1 MRILFFDQNSF
12 CFCTLS
18 DTYVGGELGMT
29 TTGLLMSLGMAAM
42 LVAGILAAA
51 RFGSWLT
58 IKIAESEKNNFTI

>member
-1 MRILFFDQNSF
+1 
-12 CFCTLS
+12 
-18 DTYVGGELGMT
+18 MT
-29 TTGLLMSLGMAAM
+29 TTGLLMSLGMVAM

>member
-1 MRILFFDQNSF
+1 
-12 CFCTLS
+12 
-18 DTYVGGELGMT
+18 MT
-29 TTGLLMSLGMAAM
+29 TTGILMSLGMTAM

>member
-1 MRILFFDQNSF
+1 LTRTLFVICMINN
-12 CFCTLS
+12 THI
-18 DTYVGGELGMT
+18 GGELGMT

>member
-1 MRILFFDQNSF
+1 MINN
-12 CFCTLS
+12 THI
-18 DTYVGGELGMT
+18 GGELGMT